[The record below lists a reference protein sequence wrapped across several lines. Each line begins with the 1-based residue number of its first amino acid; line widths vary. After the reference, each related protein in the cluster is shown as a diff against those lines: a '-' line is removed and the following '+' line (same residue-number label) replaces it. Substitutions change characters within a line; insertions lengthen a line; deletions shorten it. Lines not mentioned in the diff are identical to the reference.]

1 MATKIDSPEQEL
13 AVLKTKFQKLLGML
27 KQVTAENETLRNQI
41 NIEEKKNQNEDNNND
56 ENENNE
62 NFDPIQAQNLKLIEE
77 NANLVQENTKNVSEN
92 AKLKDILFKLKQKH
106 LENTDQITT
115 LKEENGQF
123 RLKIAQLESSIQDSE
138 GSIRRNNDTSAEITT
153 LTNQL
158 NTSQASIDALL
169 KEKRQLTDNVAELER
184 QMGELNEKIEEER
197 QEKDEQIAENELKL
211 RNLSEELSQTKS
223 SLQTSQT
230 QVTSLQKLNIEQQGQ
245 LAQFESTIVQ
255 LETKIDNVNTSNR
268 TTETV
273 ATELHAA
280 LSQNNSLTKANDAL
294 KKLQEKVERDHQ
306 DEIWLLNQTHLGEIE
321 ARQNQMVMELNER
334 DIIIQN
340 LNEQCQLDGGKYQG
354 LVNTFQE
361 YKINMKKKIDEKN
374 TQINHLNDRLTISD
388 DNLNNIVI
396 QHEHDVQ
403 RLSLEQQELVGNLK
417 KAHFDEISL
426 IKNALDKL
434 SMEFE
439 LYRHNNGNQNGN
451 NSDISSGIEDFTDND
466 GDGQQ
471 NQQNQQNNHKNN
483 QHTQNFHPQNKPSH
497 YSNNS
502 LSITEITALASTQRD
517 RDVLQSTHQNELKT
531 LFNYINKLRTMITKY
546 KEYIEFLSIQC
557 GLLITS
563 QQRQN
568 GVDLDYLKNVI
579 LRFIL
584 FQKMGLSLQRD
595 AMVPVLAQLLHF
607 SKQDFKL
614 LESGSG
620 GGDNNNNNGQNN
632 NSWFSWGGN
641 SSGGGGGSGYL
652 HTISSPHAHG
662 NGMNSD
668 YDPMSSIQ
676 AQSVPINQQLGIQ
689 PRRPVLMRD
698 IQRGQGSS
706 NNVGDNFDNNNF
718 NSNSNVNF
726 KDEKSN
732 QKNNQ
737 ISSQFVKMG
746 SNMGANGTIS
756 NIKDLLPPDSNFEFD
771 VPYDVGR
778 LGYLE

>member
-245 LAQFESTIVQ
+245 LAQFESIIVQ

-340 LNEQCQLDGGKYQG
+340 LN
-354 LVNTFQE
+354 
-361 YKINMKKKIDEKN
+361 
-374 TQINHLNDRLTISD
+374 
-388 DNLNNIVI
+388 
-396 QHEHDVQ
+396 
-403 RLSLEQQELVGNLK
+403 
-417 KAHFDEISL
+417 
-426 IKNALDKL
+426 
-434 SMEFE
+434 
-439 LYRHNNGNQNGN
+439 
-451 NSDISSGIEDFTDND
+451 
-466 GDGQQ
+466 
-471 NQQNQQNNHKNN
+471 
-483 QHTQNFHPQNKPSH
+483 
-497 YSNNS
+497 
-502 LSITEITALASTQRD
+502 
-517 RDVLQSTHQNELKT
+517 
-531 LFNYINKLRTMITKY
+531 
-546 KEYIEFLSIQC
+546 
-557 GLLITS
+557 
-563 QQRQN
+563 
-568 GVDLDYLKNVI
+568 
-579 LRFIL
+579 
-584 FQKMGLSLQRD
+584 
-595 AMVPVLAQLLHF
+595 
-607 SKQDFKL
+607 
-614 LESGSG
+614 
-620 GGDNNNNNGQNN
+620 
-632 NSWFSWGGN
+632 
-641 SSGGGGGSGYL
+641 
-652 HTISSPHAHG
+652 
-662 NGMNSD
+662 
-668 YDPMSSIQ
+668 
-676 AQSVPINQQLGIQ
+676 
-689 PRRPVLMRD
+689 
-698 IQRGQGSS
+698 
-706 NNVGDNFDNNNF
+706 
-718 NSNSNVNF
+718 
-726 KDEKSN
+726 
-732 QKNNQ
+732 
-737 ISSQFVKMG
+737 
-746 SNMGANGTIS
+746 
-756 NIKDLLPPDSNFEFD
+756 
-771 VPYDVGR
+771 
-778 LGYLE
+778 